1 MVKHADHLKFEN
13 GEIVSENEGRKK
25 ESEKEERK
33 KEKITSEVRK
43 FGNVVTLKK

>member
-13 GEIVSENEGRKK
+13 GEIVSENEGEK